1 MRLMMITIKVSN
13 VGELKFLYLTWD
25 DVQKAAEITADKI
38 KQDGFIPDI
47 MIAISR
53 GGFYPARIISDQ
65 LNIRKLASLQI
76 IYYSSLNE
84 KMKEPQVLF
93 PLNAQIEG
101 LKVLVVDDV
110 SDSGH
115 SLMAVKKYT
124 EDMGAAVVKLATLHH
139 KPWSEFEPD
148 YYAEMVDKWILYP
161 WEPNESIQDLV
172 HMLSESGMSKEEIPA
187 KLREIGYTEYEIK
200 RYLRI

>member
-1 MRLMMITIKVSN
+1 MD
-13 VGELKFLYLTWD
+13 ELKFLYLTWD
-25 DVQKAAEITADKI
+25 DVQAAAEKTADKI
-38 KQDGFIPDI
+38 KKDGFIPDI

-53 GGFYPARIISDQ
+53 GGFDPARIISDQ
-65 LNIRKLASLQI
+65 LSIRKLASLQV
-76 IYYSSLNE
+76 IYYSSVNE

-93 PLNAQIEG
+93 PLNAQIKG

-124 EDMGAAVVKLATLHH
+124 EDKGAAIVKVATLHH
-139 KPWSEFEPD
+139 KPWSEFKPD
-148 YYAEMVDKWILYP
+148 YYADMVDKWILYP

-172 HMLSESGMSKEEIPA
+172 NMLSERGLSKEEIPN
-187 KLREIGYTEYEIK
+187 KLREIGYSEHEIS

>member
-1 MRLMMITIKVSN
+1 M
-13 VGELKFLYLTWD
+13 GELKFLYLTWD
-25 DVQKAAEITADKI
+25 DVQSLAEKTADKI
-38 KQDGFIPDI
+38 KEDGFIPDI

-53 GGFYPARIISDQ
+53 GGFDPARIISDQ

-76 IYYSSLNE
+76 IYYSSVNE

-93 PLNAQIEG
+93 PLNAQIKG

-124 EDMGAAVVKLATLHH
+124 EDKGAAVVKVATLHH
-139 KPWSEFEPD
+139 KPWSEYKPD

-172 HMLSESGMSKEEIPA
+172 HMLSESGVTTEEIPN
-187 KLREIGYTEYEIK
+187 KLRVIGYSDHEIS

>member
-1 MRLMMITIKVSN
+1 MD
-13 VGELKFLYLTWD
+13 ELKFLYLTWD
-25 DVQKAAEITADKI
+25 DVQAAAEKTADKI
-38 KQDGFIPDI
+38 KKDGFIPDI

-53 GGFYPARIISDQ
+53 GGFDPARIISDQ
-65 LNIRKLASLQI
+65 LGIRKLASLQV
-76 IYYSSLNE
+76 IYYSSVNE

-93 PLNAQIEG
+93 PLNAQIKG

-124 EDMGAAVVKLATLHH
+124 EDKGAAIVKVATLHH
-139 KPWSEFEPD
+139 KPWSEFKPD
-148 YYAEMVDKWILYP
+148 YYADMVDKWILYP

-172 HMLSESGMSKEEIPA
+172 HMLSESGFTKEEIPN
-187 KLREIGYTEYEIK
+187 KLREIGYSEHEIN

>member
-1 MRLMMITIKVSN
+1 MD
-13 VGELKFLYLTWD
+13 ELKFLYLTWD
-25 DVQKAAEITADKI
+25 DVQAAAEKTADKI

-53 GGFYPARIISDQ
+53 GGFDPARIISDQ
-65 LNIRKLASLQI
+65 LGIRKLASLQV
-76 IYYSSLNE
+76 IYYSSVNE

-93 PLNAQIEG
+93 PLNAQIKG

-124 EDMGAAVVKLATLHH
+124 EDKGAAIVKVATLHH
-139 KPWSEFEPD
+139 KPWSEFKPD
-148 YYAEMVDKWILYP
+148 YYADMVDKWILYP

-172 HMLSESGMSKEEIPA
+172 YMLSERGLSKEEIPN
-187 KLREIGYTEYEIK
+187 KLREIGYSEHEIS

>member
-1 MRLMMITIKVSN
+1 MD
-13 VGELKFLYLTWD
+13 ELKFLYLTWD
-25 DVQKAAEITADKI
+25 DVQAAAEKTADKI

-53 GGFYPARIISDQ
+53 GGFDPARIISDQ
-65 LNIRKLASLQI
+65 LSIRKLASLQV
-76 IYYSSLNE
+76 IYYSSVNE

-93 PLNAQIEG
+93 PLNAQIKG

-124 EDMGAAVVKLATLHH
+124 EDKGAAIVKVATLHH
-139 KPWSEFEPD
+139 KPWSEFKPD
-148 YYAEMVDKWILYP
+148 YYADMVDKWILYP

-172 HMLSESGMSKEEIPA
+172 HMLSERGLSKEEIPN
-187 KLREIGYTEYEIK
+187 KLREIGYSEHEIS

>member
-1 MRLMMITIKVSN
+1 M
-13 VGELKFLYLTWD
+13 GELKFLYLTWE
-25 DVQKAAEITADKI
+25 DVQALAEKTADKI
-38 KQDGFIPDI
+38 KEDNFTPDI

-53 GGFYPARIISDQ
+53 GGFDPARIISDQ

-76 IYYSSLNE
+76 IYYSSVNE

-93 PLNAQIEG
+93 PLNAQIKG

-124 EDMGAAVVKLATLHH
+124 EDKGAAVVKVATLHH
-139 KPWSEFEPD
+139 KPWSEYKPD

-172 HMLSESGMSKEEIPA
+172 HMLSESGVTTEEIPN
-187 KLREIGYTEYEIK
+187 KLREIGYSDHEIS

>member
-1 MRLMMITIKVSN
+1 MD
-13 VGELKFLYLTWD
+13 ELKFLYLTWD
-25 DVQKAAEITADKI
+25 DVQAAAEKTADKI

-53 GGFYPARIISDQ
+53 GGFDPARIISDQ
-65 LNIRKLASLQI
+65 LGIRKLASLQV
-76 IYYSSLNE
+76 IYYSSVNE

-93 PLNAQIEG
+93 PLNAQIKG

-124 EDMGAAVVKLATLHH
+124 EDKGAAIVKVATLHH
-139 KPWSEFEPD
+139 KPWSEFKPD
-148 YYAEMVDKWILYP
+148 YYADMVDKWILYP

-172 HMLSESGMSKEEIPA
+172 HMLSERGLSKEEIPN
-187 KLREIGYTEYEIK
+187 KLRDIGYSEHEIS

>member
-1 MRLMMITIKVSN
+1 MMVTIKVSN
-13 VGELKFLYLTWD
+13 VEELKFLYLSWS
-25 DVQKAAEITADKI
+25 DVQKAAEKTADKI
-38 KQDGFIPDI
+38 KADGFTPDI

-53 GGFYPARIISDQ
+53 GGFDPARILSDQ

-93 PLNAQIEG
+93 PLNAQIKG
-101 LKVLVVDDV
+101 LTVLVVDDV
-110 SDSGH
+110 SDSGN
-115 SLMAVKKYT
+115 SLKAAKKYT
-124 EDMGAAVVKLATLHH
+124 EEMGAAEVRVATLHH
-139 KPWSEFEPD
+139 KPWSKYKPD
-148 YYAEMVDKWILYP
+148 YYAEEVDEWILYP

-172 HMLSESGMSKEEIPA
+172 HMLAERGLSKEEIPV
-187 KLREIGYTEYEIK
+187 KLREIGYSEHELS

>member
-1 MRLMMITIKVSN
+1 M
-13 VGELKFLYLTWD
+13 GELKFLYLTWD
-25 DVQKAAEITADKI
+25 DVQRAAEKTADKI
-38 KQDGFIPDI
+38 KEDGFTPDI

-53 GGFYPARIISDQ
+53 GGFDPARILSDQ

-93 PLNAQIEG
+93 PLNAQIKG
-101 LKVLVVDDV
+101 LKVLVIDDV

-115 SLMAVKKYT
+115 SLLAAKKYT
-124 EDMGAAVVKLATLHH
+124 EEMGAREVRVATLHH
-139 KPWSEFEPD
+139 KPWSQFKPD
-148 YYAEMVDKWILYP
+148 YYADEVDQWILYP

-172 HMLSESGMSKEEIPA
+172 HMLTETGLANEDIPA
-187 KLREIGYTEYEIK
+187 KLREIGYSQHEID